1 MTKRRIVPILFTV
14 SLLTACGDEA
24 VPVDEDVRCS
34 SSETCPSGE
43 VCRSGFCAQAPEC
56 EVLSDCGEGESCTE
70 NVCGWDPDVCLSDN
84 DCDENLICDVGECR
98 AGCRNDNQCADTDR
112 CTSDLVCER
121 KPCTE
126 LACDEGYDC
135 VEDTGLCELRP
146 CNGGCEEPLECRES
160 DDQCVEC
167 FDVDDCGTSQTCT
180 DDGFCLEDSC
190 EVQADCE
197 EGTFCINEFCEAP
210 PECEDDSFED
220 NDEYDDGGLLAEGE
234 YSGVVSCPYDDDF
247 FKVVAD
253 ANHSLTVTVDFL
265 HEDGNVELEIFNT
278 VGVLFAR
285 RISDDDNESI
295 TVNIGTT
302 GVYTIRI
309 WQDAGTQGVDYTLT
323 METGQP
329 VEVAADLCVVDAFE
343 PNDDVESATE
353 IFSGRWT
360 GMSICEDDSDYYDI
374 PAEPGEIIEVC
385 VTPSEEYDKTL
396 GLEVLA
402 EGEGVI
408 LSAAG
413 RTQFCVD
420 EDLSLGT
427 AFYAHVFSTADGD
440 ETPYHIRFDV
450 RPGCRI
456 YDDAYDQAGT
466 HDRMPRDGE
475 DPLVPLEEVPAELRV
490 CPGDSDYWPVDLKW
504 RDQLSASITFVHD
517 DGDLQLKLHRPNGS
531 ARLGSSGRT
540 DAEVIEYQAEETGTY
555 FLRAYGEGDAMG
567 PYTIDYLVTPY
578 CQEDEHEEHD
588 DADSAAALAL
598 GDHVDLWRCGAD
610 TDYYEFNV
618 PADSDG
624 DLTVGISFEASQGV
638 LSLSVAAPG
647 GELVDAVGSGG
658 EWSVEFAAETVVTG
672 DTDFYTIVVDGADD
686 VENTYDLSIALSGE

>member
-1 MTKRRIVPILFTV
+1 MTKRPIVSISLALLLV
-14 SLLTACGDEA
+14 SACGDET
-24 VPVDEDVRCS
+24 VPVEEDTRCS
-34 SSETCPSGE
+34 SSETCPDGE
-43 VCRSGFCAQAPEC
+43 VCRSGFCADAPEC
-56 EVLSDCGEGESCTE
+56 DLLTDCGEGENCLES
-70 NVCGWDPDVCLSDN
+70 VCAWDPDVCLSDN

-98 AGCRNDNQCADTDR
+98 EGCRNDNQCGDTEL

-135 VEDTGLCELRP
+135 IEDTGLCQLRP
-146 CNGGCEEPLECRES
+146 CNGGCDEPLQCRES

-167 FDVDDCGTSQTCT
+167 FETDECGTSQTCT
-180 DDGFCLEDSC
+180 EDGFCLEDSC
-190 EVQADCE
+190 EVHEQCE

-210 PECEDDSFED
+210 PECEDDEFED
-220 NDEYDDGGLLAEGE
+220 NDEYDDGGLLAEGV
-234 YSGVVSCPYDDDF
+234 YTDIVSCPYDEDF

-285 RISDDDNESI
+285 RISSDDDESI

-309 WQDAGTQGVDYTLT
+309 WQDAGTQGVDYSLT

-329 VEVAADLCVVDAFE
+329 VEVAADLCVPDAFE
-343 PNDDVESATE
+343 PNEDVESATE

-374 PAEPGEIIEVC
+374 PAQPGEIIEVC
-385 VTPSEEYDKTL
+385 VTPSELYDKTL

-408 LSAAG
+408 LTAAG
-413 RTQFCVD
+413 RTEFCVD

-440 ETPYHIRFDV
+440 ETPYHVTFDV

-475 DPLVPLEEVPAELRV
+475 DPLAPLEELPAELRV
-490 CPGDSDYWPVDLKW
+490 CPSDSDYWPVDLLW
-504 RDQLSASITFVHD
+504 RDQLSANITFVHD

-540 DAEVIEYQAEETGTY
+540 DTEVIEYQAEESGTY
-555 FLRAYGEGDAMG
+555 FLRVYGEADAMG
-567 PYTIDYLVTPY
+567 PYTIDYSVTAY
-578 CQEDEHEEHD
+578 CEEDEHEDND
-588 DADSAAALAL
+588 DSDSAAELAI
-598 GDHVDLWRCGAD
+598 GDHVDLWLCNEDDDFFKFSVAD
-610 TDYYEFNV
+610 DAE
-618 PADSDG
+618 AE
-624 DLTVGISFEASQGV
+624 LTVALSFEASQGI
-638 LSLSVAAPG
+638 LSLSVAPPG
-647 GELVDAVGSGG
+647 GDFVEAEGSGG
-658 EWSVEFAAETVVTG
+658 EWAVVVWPAPRFKGGTQIL
-672 DTDFYTIVVDGADD
+672 TIKVDGADGT
-686 VENTYDLSIALSGE
+686 ENTYDLSIALGGE